1 MELGMRKD
9 EFWDLTWHDFGLWCL
24 RIGEIHKQRF
34 EDQEFLAELARNFM
48 ALHVARTG
56 GRADPKDFYKL
67 SYDKKI
73 EDPVEV
79 TESDLKDKIRKLER
93 VAKNKL
99 KRG

>member
-1 MELGMRKD
+1 MGK

-24 RIGEIHKQRF
+24 RIGELNKRKL

-56 GRADPKDFYKL
+56 GRANPTDFYNL

-73 EDPVEV
+73 EEPVNV
-79 TESDLKDKIRKLER
+79 NESELEDKIRKLER
-93 VAKNKL
+93 IAQKRI